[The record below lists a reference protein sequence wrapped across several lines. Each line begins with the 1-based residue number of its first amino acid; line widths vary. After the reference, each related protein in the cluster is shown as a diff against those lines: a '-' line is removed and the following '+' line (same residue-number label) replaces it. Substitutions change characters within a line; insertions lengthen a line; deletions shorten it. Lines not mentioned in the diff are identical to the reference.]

1 MALIRRNT
9 RPNSAFAVRPRA
21 IQRNALAS
29 RAASSSGLF
38 LRAIDSFALRSRILV
53 FSVGMRLM
61 ALKLFRRHEFPQ
73 NSSLN
78 LFSSEE
84 IFRIASQ
91 RSKVFTIMPK
101 VPAVYVRD
109 LRNECL

>member
-1 MALIRRNT
+1 
-9 RPNSAFAVRPRA
+9 
-21 IQRNALAS
+21 
-29 RAASSSGLF
+29 
-38 LRAIDSFALRSRILV
+38 LRSRILV

-61 ALKLFRRHEFPQ
+61 ALKLFRRHELPQ

-109 LRNECL
+109 LRNECLQLAARNYYDLARFLLRTAVSLPLTIL